1 MRSLQIHISA
11 RSLNLYLSVSLNKN
25 QPRMKRPIFVCM
37 VMLSQASQNFQA
49 SQNLKN
55 CPEDYPFAVSGG
67 KRCMNIFEVH
77 SNSSEYLY
85 RIGRKFQQCL
95 FLYFWASIKVDTSHE
110 NLVFIFLTKRTTTP
124 IIKEK
129 SVTAMRLIV
138 LITDYRPTLNR

>member
-1 MRSLQIHISA
+1 
-11 RSLNLYLSVSLNKN
+11 
-25 QPRMKRPIFVCM
+25 MKRPIFVCM
-37 VMLSQASQNFQA
+37 VMLCQASQNFQA

-95 FLYFWASIKVDTSHE
+95 FLYFLSKHKSGHITRKFGVHLFNKTNHYTHYQRRICNGNAPDCVDYGLPTDTE
-110 NLVFIFLTKRTTTP
+110 ALGQGEIY
-124 IIKEK
+124 
-129 SVTAMRLIV
+129 VT
-138 LITDYRPTLNR
+138 